1 MSLTVFLLFFRIT
14 LDRMLL
20 TPQEMEMD
28 PDSFSY
34 EDDDVILIWGRHQV
48 K

>member
-1 MSLTVFLLFFRIT
+1 
-14 LDRMLL
+14 MLL

-28 PDSFSY
+28 PDSLNY

-48 K
+48 RQIHVNPFNP